1 MTAARPGILTVI
13 GAGSAVFSR
22 SLVLDL
28 IADGGE
34 WELRLVDTAPRPLEI
49 AHRLAD
55 RLVEACGAR
64 IHVRAALDR
73 RRLLGGSDA
82 VITTIG
88 VGGRRA
94 WEQDVFI
101 PRRFGIHVPVGDT
114 AGPGG
119 ISRALR
125 MAPVLVEIARD
136 VAELC
141 PAAAFL
147 NYSNPMAVNCRAVAR
162 ETDLSVAGL
171 CAGVRNTH
179 RHLADLLGVAPEL
192 LESRA
197 VGINHF
203 TWITE
208 LRLGGEDAWPQV
220 RVRLPSRPD
229 RIEEDPL
236 SWELFD
242 LFGALPAPLDRHV
255 AEFIPGW
262 HGKGAYYGRTLG
274 VDAHSLERTIADGDA
289 AYQAMVEQAEGRQ
302 PLQTDAGDH
311 NDAIP
316 ILRALWGEAP
326 PDLYSVNLPNA
337 GQVSNLPARV
347 VVEGTARVD
356 SAGFHPLGFGA
367 IPPGMAA
374 LLQREIAVQELTV
387 EAAFAGD
394 RELVVQAMLA
404 DGRVTAPADARAL
417 TDTLLAAHREW
428 LPRFAS

>member
-1 MTAARPGILTVI
+1 MTAERPRILTLI

-34 WELRLVDTAPRPLEI
+34 WELRLVDTASQPLEI
-49 AHRLAD
+49 AHRLAE
-55 RLVEACGAR
+55 RLVEGCGAR

-73 RRLLGGSDA
+73 RGLLGGTDA

-94 WEQDVFI
+94 WEQDVYI
-101 PRRFGIHVPVGDT
+101 PRRFGVHLPVGDT

-125 MAPVLVEIARD
+125 MAPVLVGIARD

-141 PAAAFL
+141 PAATFL
-147 NYSNPMAVNCRAVAR
+147 NYANPMAVNCRAIGR
-162 ETDLSVAGL
+162 ETDVSVAGL

-179 RHLADLLGVAPEL
+179 RYLADLLGVPPDA

-203 TWITE
+203 TWITD
-208 LRLGGEDAWPQV
+208 LRLDGQDAWPQV
-220 RVRLPSRPD
+220 RARLPSRPD
-229 RIEEDPL
+229 LIEEDPL

-242 LFGALPAPLDRHV
+242 VFGGLPAPLDRHV
-255 AEFIPGW
+255 AEFLPGW
-262 HGKGAYYGRTLG
+262 HATGAYYGRTLG

-302 PLQTDAGDH
+302 PMQTDGGDR

-316 ILRALWGEAP
+316 ILRALWGEAA
-326 PDLYSVNLPNA
+326 PDLYSINLPNA
-337 GQVSNLPARV
+337 GQVANLPTDAV
-347 VVEGTARVD
+347 IEGTARVD
-356 SAGFHPLGFGA
+356 SGGLHPLRFGA

-387 EAAFAGD
+387 EAALTGD
-394 RELVVQAMLA
+394 RDLVVQAMLA
-404 DGRVTAPADARAL
+404 DGRVSAPTDARAL
-417 TDTLLAAHREW
+417 TDALLDVHSEW
-428 LPRFAS
+428 LPRFFS